1 MSIDNFGI
9 FYVLIRYLMIVLL
22 VKKNKKIEYKLS
34 GVLGI
39 LIIVLKD

>member
-9 FYVLIRYLMIVLL
+9 FYVLIRCLMMVLL

>member
-1 MSIDNFGI
+1 MSIDSFGI
-9 FYVLIRYLMIVLL
+9 FYVLIRCLMMVLL
-22 VKKNKKIEYKLS
+22 VKKKKKIEYKLS